1 MVSIITGTIGLL
13 VAVVIILLMRKDNL
27 HARLGLGWIIVALG
41 FALLG
46 FSPRVVDEAAQYF
59 GVAYPPVL
67 ALTIGTALLV
77 IKILLMDIDRS
88 RIEVRNQRLVQRV
101 AMLEA
106 DLNKMRVLC
115 LDSAAAADAR
125 PEQKPAADGAQE

>member
-1 MVSIITGTIGLL
+1 MVTLVTGAIGLL
-13 VAVVIILLMRKDNL
+13 VAVVIVALMRKDNL
-27 HARLGLGWIIVALG
+27 HARFGLGWIIVALG

-46 FSPRVVDEAAQYF
+46 FSPRIIDQAAQYF
-59 GVAYPPVL
+59 GVAYPPIL
-67 ALTIGTALLV
+67 ALSIAIALLV

-106 DLNKMRVLC
+106 DLNRMRELPANAAGS
-115 LDSAAAADAR
+115 DQATGIESASV
-125 PEQKPAADGAQE
+125 EAQD